1 MIKYDRLWSTLKE
14 REISQYRLIKDF
26 GIDKAQLHRLRKNM
40 VVKTMILNNLGRI
53 LNCRIEDIME
63 DVPSQDPDER
73 GNADLDLRSLFFVAF
88 TVPAP
93 TASCPSRVSRP

>member
-40 VVKTMILNNLGRI
+40 VVKTMILN
-53 LNCRIEDIME
+53 CRIEDIME
-63 DVPSQDPDER
+63 YVPDE
-73 GNADLDLRSLFFVAF
+73 DTD
-88 TVPAP
+88 
-93 TASCPSRVSRP
+93 